1 MAVSEI
7 NNSEEADA
15 DDELFLHQTI
25 IADKGQSLLR
35 IDKFLMD
42 RIANASRNRVQ
53 NAIDGETILVNDK
66 PTKANYRVRPMDKIT
81 LFLPNPPRN
90 EDILPEDIA
99 LEIVYEDTQLLL
111 VNKPAGMVVHPAY
124 GNWTGTLVNALV
136 HHFRHLPTS
145 KNGAIRPGLVHRID
159 KDTSGLL
166 VIAKSEEAMT
176 KLASQFFYHSIERTY
191 YALIWGV
198 PKTQKDTITTFLNR
212 SLTDRRVTANYDSP
226 EKGKIAITHYEV
238 LEQFGFASLI
248 KCNLKT
254 GRTHQIRAQ
263 MKHIG
268 HPIFSDQ
275 MYGGDKILRGSAVGK
290 FKSFIE
296 NCFKILPRQALH
308 AKTLGFVHP
317 QTNEM
322 VQFNT
327 QLPEDFNTVLEKFR
341 KYSEDQS

>member
-1 MAVSEI
+1 MALSEI
-7 NNSEEADA
+7 NSTEQEELE
-15 DDELFLHQTI
+15 DELFLHQTI
-25 IADKGQSLLR
+25 ITDKGQSLLR

-42 RIANASRNRVQ
+42 RLANASRNRVQ

-66 PTKANYRVRPMDKIT
+66 PTKANYRVRPLDKIT
-81 LFLPNPPRN
+81 IFLPNPPRN
-90 EDILPEDIA
+90 DEILPEDIA
-99 LEIVYEDTQLLL
+99 LDIVYEDAQLLL

-136 HHFRHLPTS
+136 HHFRFLPTT

-191 YALIWGV
+191 YALIWGE
-198 PKTQKDTITTFLNR
+198 PKELKGTISTYLNR
-212 SLTDRRVTANYDSP
+212 SLSDRRVTVNYDSP

-238 LEQFGFASLI
+238 IEKFGFASLI

-254 GRTHQIRAQ
+254 GRTHQIRAH
-263 MKHIG
+263 MKHLG
-268 HPIFSDQ
+268 HPIFSDS
-275 MYGGDKILRGSAVGK
+275 MYGGDKILKSATIGK
-290 FKSFIE
+290 FKNFIE
-296 NCFKILPRQALH
+296 NCFQIIPRQALH

-317 QTNEM
+317 QTKEM

-327 QLPEDFNTVLEKFR
+327 DLPLDFATVLEKFR
-341 KYSEDQS
+341 KFSLT